1 MNTSIRADAVVGTC
15 PLAGSFVPSAHP
27 RSSSLDS
34 VELVAASPKDHAAI
48 YRLLLAVFQGPSLAE
63 FQAQLDAP
71 RYDACDRLLIRRQGE
86 IAAHVQ
92 MVLRS
97 VHMGSL
103 ELPTMD
109 LRYLATLPEYRSL
122 GLGSILLDGAMQE
135 MRRAGVLVGTIRAK
149 NPAFF
154 RARGWFPC
162 NRFSYSIVNPRPFL
176 AALEANLVQNAPPV
190 NSMVSRDA
198 SPKYSV
204 QVWRRHEMDAVAN
217 IFEQSTEHSFGDV
230 CRLDSD
236 WRWLVS
242 REAYDRLYVVCDE
255 HSHNSPT
262 QPTKEVGVRPIV
274 GYGVVRDSRLVE
286 FHSLANPAQKIQHA
300 ILARIC
306 QDSLEAGRNGVEI
319 HARPDHPIHDLAIR
333 SGGKHI
339 STESTA
345 TRVLMSYISRPV
357 EFLQWLRPE
366 LRIRVQKG
374 GIAAHQEL
382 GIHTPDWQAKIS
394 IGTRSVGVSGQR
406 SGSRYIETDSSTAG
420 QILMGHLSPRE
431 AFAEGTLRVPDHMSL
446 ELAEGLFP
454 ELPFWRPTLD
464 DLTA

>member
-1 MNTSIRADAVVGTC
+1 VNTSIRADAVVGTS

-27 RSSSLDS
+27 RTSSPDS
-34 VELVAASPKDHAAI
+34 IELVAASPKDHAAI
-48 YRLLLAVFQGPSLAE
+48 YRLLLAVFQGPTLAE
-63 FQAQLDAP
+63 YQAQLDAP

-86 IAAHVQ
+86 IVAHVQ
-92 MVLRS
+92 TVMRTI
-97 VHMGSL
+97 HMGSL

-122 GLGSILLDGAMQE
+122 GLGSVLLDGTMQE

-149 NPAFF
+149 NPSFF
-154 RARGWFPC
+154 RQRGWFPC
-162 NRFSYSIVNPRPFL
+162 NRYSYSVVNPRPFL
-176 AALEANLVQNAPPV
+176 AVLEAITTGTQSPIVPLG
-190 NSMVSRDA
+190 SRE
-198 SPKYSV
+198 STPKYSV
-204 QVWRRHEMDAVAN
+204 QIWRRHEIDAIAK
-217 IFEQSTEHSFGDV
+217 IFENSTVNSFGEI

-242 REAYDRLYVVCDE
+242 REAYDRLYVVCDDRHHPVPE
-255 HSHNSPT
+255 HPA
-262 QPTKEVGVRPIV
+262 KDVGIRPIV
-274 GYGVVRDSRLVE
+274 GYGVVRDSKLVE
-286 FHSLANPAQKIQHA
+286 FHSQANQAQRIQHA

-306 QDSLEAGRNGVEI
+306 HDSLEAGRNGVEI
-319 HARPDHPIHDLAIR
+319 HARPDHPIHDLAVR

-339 STESTA
+339 ATESTA
-345 TRVLMSYISRPV
+345 SRVLMSYISRPI

-366 LRIRVQKG
+366 LRIRVQQRE
-374 GIAAHQEL
+374 IPTHQEL

-394 IGTRSVGVSGQR
+394 IGTRSVNISRQR
-406 SGSRYIETDSSTAG
+406 ATTHYIETDSSTAG

-431 AFAEGTLRVPDHMSL
+431 AFTEGTLRVPHEGALD
-446 ELAEGLFP
+446 LAESLFP